1 MKIQIIGFSGAGK
14 STLAKTLSNYY
25 NIPLLYLDHVQFYDD
40 WQERTT
46 AQKNIIVKDFL
57 DNNYSWVIDG
67 NYTSLQPQRFK
78 ECDILIYLDYNRFF
92 CLFSCIKRYLQN
104 IGKTRESCPCK
115 EKIDLEFIWWILYE
129 GRTKQKKQKFLKLL
143 NESNGQKLHFKNR
156 KQLNQFLKK
165 QGIQ

>member
-1 MKIQIIGFSGAGK
+1 MKIQIIGYSGAGK
-14 STLAKTLSNYY
+14 STLAKKLSTHYHL
-25 NIPLLYLDHVQFYDD
+25 PLLYLDNVQFYGN
-40 WQERTT
+40 WQERTID
-46 AQKNIIVKDFL
+46 QKNEIVKAFL
-57 DNNYSWVIDG
+57 DENESWVIDG
-67 NYTSLQPQRFK
+67 NYSSIQPQRF
-78 ECDILIYLDYNRFF
+78 EICDLIIYLNYNRIF

-104 IGKTRESCPCK
+104 IGKNRESCPCK